1 MLTTQL
7 KGRRGL
13 FNSAIFQPLLKVPV
27 QLQEEDGDGNKVVL
41 VILENTFI
49 NFGESFIVKFF
60 L

>member
-1 MLTTQL
+1 M
-7 KGRRGL
+7 
-13 FNSAIFQPLLKVPV
+13 FNSAIFKPLLKVPD

-60 L
+60 FCDFIHMK